1 MGSRPR
7 DVLGPANYFSAVVI
21 WIGRNGMEPPQLQQH
36 QRQQMTRLLM
46 MMQPQPMMMQPQRTM
61 MLLPLMMMP
70 LPPMMMPLPPM
81 MMPLPPMMMPP
92 QQMMMPPQQ
101 MMMPQPMMLL
111 QPINNFDR
119 IMLCSIIF
127 YYINIHKYTSTS

>member
-36 QRQQMTRLLM
+36 QRQQMTRLQM
-46 MMQPQPMMMQPQRTM
+46 MMPLQPTM
-61 MLLPLMMMP
+61 MLLPL
-70 LPPMMMPLPPM
+70 MMMPLPPM

-127 YYINIHKYTSTS
+127 YYINIHKYTRTS